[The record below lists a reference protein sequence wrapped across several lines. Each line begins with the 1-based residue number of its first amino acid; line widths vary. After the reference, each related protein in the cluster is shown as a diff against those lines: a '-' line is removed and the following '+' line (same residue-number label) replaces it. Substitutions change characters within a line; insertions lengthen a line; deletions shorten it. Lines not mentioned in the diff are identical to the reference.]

1 MIDLGALRAS
11 ITLDDSEATKKLKGF
26 GDTTEEASGKL
37 SGFLS
42 KAGGMAKTAMIG
54 LGGAIGTVAG
64 AMGKVTAEALETT
77 ANIEKFSATCN
88 ISAEEFQKLDGV
100 FKQVGWSMEGSAG
113 DFAML
118 SEKMLEASQTG
129 EGEAYEM
136 FQKLGVA
143 VEDNSG
149 KLRNTGDVFNDMIL
163 SLQNVSDET
172 ERQAIASIM
181 LGTTSEEIAPILK
194 MTNEEFLKMKD
205 NVNVIDEEQLKKAKE
220 FKESW
225 DRLKQTFET
234 VVTEIGISLMPIFE
248 ELAGWLVENMPQIQA
263 VIEFTFDV
271 VAKVIGVVVDA
282 VGGLIEWFEN
292 LFASNEEL
300 SAGLKVVWEAVSNM
314 FNTVFKEISEFVS
327 AFIGWCT
334 KVWDKYSEDIISIAT
349 TLWEL
354 VKNIFGTA
362 FDLLMESINFFTA
375 FFKGDFEGMKE
386 AITNI
391 TETLWQGIKD
401 LFSAGLDFLRDLIPM
416 MVDVGADLFNGL
428 WDGIK
433 SIWDGIASWI
443 GEKVDWMMDKLMFW
457 RDAGNEMSSGSKNI
471 DGSHASGINYV
482 PFDGYTAQLHKGERV
497 LTAEQARNYSEI
509 STSRME
515 SLLEQLNMKLDRL
528 PRNLAIENRF

>member
-1 MIDLGALRAS
+1 MIDLGALKAS
-11 ITLDDSEATKKLKGF
+11 ITLDDGEATKKLKGF

-42 KAGGMAKTAMIG
+42 KAGGMAKTAMVG

-88 ISAEEFQKLDGV
+88 VSTEEFQKLDGV

-143 VEDNSG
+143 VEDSSG

-205 NVNVIDEEQLKKAKE
+205 NVNVIDEEQLEKAKQ

-263 VIEFTFDV
+263 VVEFTFDV
-271 VAKVIGVVVDA
+271 VAQVIGVVVDA
-282 VGGLIEWFEN
+282 INGLIEWF
-292 LFASNEEL
+292 
-300 SAGLKVVWEAVSNM
+300 
-314 FNTVFKEISEFVS
+314 
-327 AFIGWCT
+327 
-334 KVWDKYSEDIISIAT
+334 
-349 TLWEL
+349 
-354 VKNIFGTA
+354 
-362 FDLLMESINFFTA
+362 
-375 FFKGDFEGMKE
+375 
-386 AITNI
+386 
-391 TETLWQGIKD
+391 
-401 LFSAGLDFLRDLIPM
+401 
-416 MVDVGADLFNGL
+416 
-428 WDGIK
+428 
-433 SIWDGIASWI
+433 
-443 GEKVDWMMDKLMFW
+443 
-457 RDAGNEMSSGSKNI
+457 
-471 DGSHASGINYV
+471 
-482 PFDGYTAQLHKGERV
+482 
-497 LTAEQARNYSEI
+497 
-509 STSRME
+509 
-515 SLLEQLNMKLDRL
+515 
-528 PRNLAIENRF
+528 

>member
-1 MIDLGALRAS
+1 MIDLGALKATIS
-11 ITLDDSEATKKLKGF
+11 LDDRDATKKLKGF
-26 GDTTEEASGKL
+26 GDSTEETSGKL
-37 SGFLS
+37 KGLLGNV
-42 KAGGMAKTAMIG
+42 GGVAKTALIG
-54 LGGAIGTVAG
+54 FGGAVGSVAG
-64 AMGKVTAEALETT
+64 AMTKVTAEALETT
-77 ANIEKFSATCN
+77 SMIEKFSATCN
-88 ISAEEFQKLDGV
+88 VSTEEFQRLDGV
-100 FKQVGWSMEGSAG
+100 FQTMGWSMENAAG

-118 SEKMLEASQTG
+118 SEKMYEASTTG

-143 VEDNSG
+143 VEDSSG
-149 KLRNTGDVFNDMIL
+149 KLRNTGDVFNDMIMG
-163 SLQNVSDET
+163 LQNMEDAT

-181 LGTTSEEIAPILK
+181 LGTTSEELAPLLS
-194 MTNEEFLKMKD
+194 MTNEEFLKMKE
-205 NVNVIDEEQLKKAKE
+205 NVNVIDEEQLNKAKE

-234 VVTEIGISLMPIFE
+234 VVTEVGVSLMPIFE
-248 ELAGWLVENMPQIQA
+248 ALADWVVENMPQIQA
-263 VIEFTFDV
+263 VVEFTFDV
-271 VAKVIGVVVDA
+271 VAQVIGVVVDA
-282 VGGLIEWFEN
+282 INGLIEWFEN
-292 LFASNEEL
+292 LLANNEEL
-300 SAGLKVVWEAVSNM
+300 SAGLKTVWETVSNM
-314 FNTVFKEISEFVS
+314 FDTVFKEISELVS
-327 AFIGWCT
+327 AFVNWCI
-334 KVWDKYSEDIISIAT
+334 KFWDKYGEDIIAIAT

-362 FDLLMESINFFTA
+362 FDFLMESINFFTA

-416 MVDVGADLFNGL
+416 MWDIGADLFNGL

-457 RDAGNEMSSGSKNI
+457 RDAEDEMSSGSRNI

-528 PRNLAIENRF
+528 PRNLAIESRF